1 MLIKQEPGYLKAN
14 VSLHLSFIKVS
25 SFNTPLSDYMYLFD
39 LFLGVSYLS
48 VHWTINST
56 STEGM
61 IVLIVVVQKSI
72 V

>member
-14 VSLHLSFIKVS
+14 VSLYLSFIKVS
-25 SFNTPLSDYMYLFD
+25 SFNMPLSDNRYLFN
-39 LFLGVSYLS
+39 LFLGVPYLS

-72 V
+72 L